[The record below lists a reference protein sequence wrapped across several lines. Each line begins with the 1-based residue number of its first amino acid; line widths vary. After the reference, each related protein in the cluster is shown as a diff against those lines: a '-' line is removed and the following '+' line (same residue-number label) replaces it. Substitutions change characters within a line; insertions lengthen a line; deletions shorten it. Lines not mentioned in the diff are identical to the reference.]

1 LVSLE
6 VHRAVSLP
14 ELAQQTGYVSLA
26 ARLFLCSPL
35 FTQVPGF
42 SRCLA
47 IPLEVVGKKW
57 GEGVSVSPARGSGRK
72 EQRSMHARVTT
83 LEVPPDRIDVAK
95 RNVREQVLPRLSQME
110 GFKGMVALGSGQ
122 SGKLQGVAFWESE
135 EALRATD
142 QSVVPV
148 REGVAEAAGGTVA
161 GVEEFEVFVFEAP
174 STGPVSGVTDT
185 VRGATVNL
193 LGGGEKQR

>member
-1 LVSLE
+1 
-6 VHRAVSLP
+6 
-14 ELAQQTGYVSLA
+14 
-26 ARLFLCSPL
+26 
-35 FTQVPGF
+35 
-42 SRCLA
+42 
-47 IPLEVVGKKW
+47 
-57 GEGVSVSPARGSGRK
+57 
-72 EQRSMHARVTT
+72 MHARVTT

-161 GVEEFEVFVFEAP
+161 GVEEFEVFMFEAP